1 MGRPNFVR
9 AVGLE
14 GLKPLTPHFFS
25 SLTRTV
31 ALWAI
36 SLGVS
41 LAPIRSIL
49 RTFLFCGYYSVGG
62 DGTVGGGV
70 EALDGG
76 QAHAV
81 GAGLLDIEVIFYGVG
96 T

>member
-1 MGRPNFVR
+1 MGRPKFVR
-9 AVGLE
+9 AIGLE

-81 GAGLLDIEVIFYGVG
+81 GAGLLDIEIIFYGVG
-96 T
+96 A